1 MGVDIFDRK
10 GEQIVWNG
18 KASGSRI
25 KDPAHTVLS
34 RETPAA
40 DVVTLIELGLPVQMS
55 AGQAIAASRLMA
67 DKGALAASA
76 QRGDGTGTVSL
87 EDRVS
92 DAYTA
97 LYATRDADL
106 KAKASAL
113 LKSMR
118 NAR

>member
-1 MGVDIFDRK
+1 MDVFNRK
-10 GEQIVWNG
+10 GEQIKWGV
-18 KASGSRI
+18 KASSSRS
-25 KDPAHTVLS
+25 KDPTHTVLS
-34 RETPAA
+34 RETPPA

-67 DKGALAASA
+67 ENGALAASA
-76 QRGDGTGTVSL
+76 QRGDGTGTASI

-97 LYATRDADL
+97 LYATKDADM